1 MVPPVLIIPSIKNKN
16 KNKQKRAMRRL
27 FFTRYIIYLTY
38 LKLYC
43 VSILYSMTSFTNT
56 LFNRTDKYMLLRLF
70 VEDNDLKQLYKTNA
84 IVHNNKMLNN
94 HFYDAGFD
102 ISTPMPYSCAQ
113 GIVTKINFQVK
124 CAAQMVCETGKQYP
138 IGFYMY
144 PRSSLSKT
152 PLRLANSV
160 GIIDSG
166 YRGDLIGAFDCNTA
180 SPQYVVLK
188 QDKLVQIC
196 APGLVPVIVEL
207 VDSLEELGETARGEG
222 GFGSTG
228 R

>member
-1 MVPPVLIIPSIKNKN
+1 M
-16 KNKQKRAMRRL
+16 
-27 FFTRYIIYLTY
+27 
-38 LKLYC
+38 LYR
-43 VSILYSMTSFTNT
+43 MASFTNT
-56 LFNRTDKYMLLRLF
+56 LFNRTDKYMLLKLF
-70 VEDNDLKQLYKTNA
+70 VADNDIRLLYKTNVA
-84 IVHNNKMLNN
+84 AHNDKILNS

-102 ISTPMPYSCAQ
+102 IFTPMPYSCAQ

-124 CAAQMVCETGKQYP
+124 CAAQMVCESGKQYP

-166 YRGDLIGAFDCNTA
+166 YRGDLIGAFYCRTH
-180 SPQYVVLK
+180 SSQYVVLK

-207 VDSLEELGETARGEG
+207 VDSLEQLGETARGEG

>member
-1 MVPPVLIIPSIKNKN
+1 MCY
-16 KNKQKRAMRRL
+16 L
-27 FFTRYIIYLTY
+27 FFMRYNIYIKHLKSYRVYIIYR
-38 LKLYC
+38 
-43 VSILYSMTSFTNT
+43 MTSFTNT

-70 VEDNDLKQLYKTNA
+70 VGDNDLRLLYKTAANA
-84 IVHNNKMLNN
+84 HNDKILNS
-94 HFYDAGFD
+94 HYYDAGFD

-113 GIVTKINFQVK
+113 GIVTKINFQIR
-124 CAAQMVCETGKQYP
+124 CAAQMVCDTGRHYP
-138 IGFYMY
+138 IGFHMY
-144 PRSSLSKT
+144 PRSSLSNT

-207 VDSLEELGETARGEG
+207 VDSLEQLGGTARGEG

>member
-1 MVPPVLIIPSIKNKN
+1 M
-16 KNKQKRAMRRL
+16 A
-27 FFTRYIIYLTY
+27 
-38 LKLYC
+38 
-43 VSILYSMTSFTNT
+43 SFTNT

-70 VEDNDLKQLYKTNA
+70 VADNDLRQLYKTNA
-84 IVHNNKMLNN
+84 NAHNDGVLNSQC
-94 HFYDAGFD
+94 YDAGFD

-124 CAAQMVCETGKQYP
+124 CAAQMVCESGKQYP

-166 YRGDLIGAFDCNTA
+166 YRGDLIGAFDCGTY
-180 SPQYVVLK
+180 SSQYVVLK

-196 APGLVPVIVEL
+196 APGLVPIIVEL
-207 VDSLEELGETARGEG
+207 ADSLEELGETARGEG

>member
-1 MVPPVLIIPSIKNKN
+1 M
-16 KNKQKRAMRRL
+16 A
-27 FFTRYIIYLTY
+27 
-38 LKLYC
+38 
-43 VSILYSMTSFTNT
+43 SFTHM
-56 LFNRTDKYMLLRLF
+56 LFNRTDKFMFLKIF
-70 VEDNDLKQLYKTNA
+70 VADNELKELYNDLVNT
-84 IVHNNKMLNN
+84 HNNKILNT

-102 ISTPMPYSCAQ
+102 LVTPQNYPCAE

-124 CAAQMVCETGKQYP
+124 CAAEMIYENGKHYP
-138 IGFYMY
+138 IGFHIY
-144 PRSSLSKT
+144 PRSSLSKI

-166 YRGDLIGAFDCNTA
+166 YRGDLIGAFDCKCSGND
-180 SPQYVVLK
+180 YLVLK
-188 QDKLVQIC
+188 NDKLVQIC

-207 VDSLEELGETARGEG
+207 VDTLEQLGETTRGEG

>member
-1 MVPPVLIIPSIKNKN
+1 M
-16 KNKQKRAMRRL
+16 A
-27 FFTRYIIYLTY
+27 
-38 LKLYC
+38 
-43 VSILYSMTSFTNT
+43 SFTNT
-56 LFNRTDKYMLLRLF
+56 LFNRTDKYMLLKLF
-70 VEDNDLKQLYKTNA
+70 VEDNDLRLLYKTDA

-102 ISTPMPYSCAQ
+102 ISTPMPYSC
-113 GIVTKINFQVK
+113 
-124 CAAQMVCETGKQYP
+124 ESGKQYP
-138 IGFYMY
+138 FGFYMY

-166 YRGDLIGAFDCNTA
+166 YRGDLIGAFDCRTH
-180 SPQYVVLK
+180 SSQYVVLK

-207 VDSLEELGETARGEG
+207 VDSLEQLGETARGEG

>member
-1 MVPPVLIIPSIKNKN
+1 
-16 KNKQKRAMRRL
+16 
-27 FFTRYIIYLTY
+27 
-38 LKLYC
+38 
-43 VSILYSMTSFTNT
+43 MTSFTNT
-56 LFNRTDKYMLLRLF
+56 LFNRTDKYMLLRVF
-70 VEDNDLKQLYKTNA
+70 VEDNDLRQLYKTAA

-102 ISTPMPYSCAQ
+102 ISTPTPYSCAQ
-113 GIVTKINFQVK
+113 GIVTKINFQVR
-124 CAAQMVCETGKQYP
+124 CAAQMVCDTGRHFP
-138 IGFYMY
+138 IGFHMY
-144 PRSSLSKT
+144 PRSSLSNT

-166 YRGDLIGAFDCNTA
+166 YRGDLIGAFECRTP

-196 APGLVPVIVEL
+196 APGLVPIIVEL
-207 VDSLEELGETARGEG
+207 VDSLQELGDTARGEG

>member
-1 MVPPVLIIPSIKNKN
+1 M
-16 KNKQKRAMRRL
+16 
-27 FFTRYIIYLTY
+27 
-38 LKLYC
+38 LYR
-43 VSILYSMTSFTNT
+43 MTSFTNT
-56 LFNRTDKYMLLRLF
+56 LFNRTDKYMLLRVF
-70 VEDNDLKQLYKTNA
+70 VEDNDLRQLYKTDA

-94 HFYDAGFD
+94 YFYDAGFD
-102 ISTPMPYSCAQ
+102 ISTPTPYSCAQ

-124 CAAQMVCETGKQYP
+124 CAAQMICDTGKQYP

-166 YRGDLIGAFDCNTA
+166 YRGDLIGAFECRTP
-180 SPQYVVLK
+180 SSQYVVLK

-196 APGLVPVIVEL
+196 APGLVPIIVEL
-207 VDSLEELGETARGEG
+207 VDSLEELGETSRGEG

>member
-1 MVPPVLIIPSIKNKN
+1 M
-16 KNKQKRAMRRL
+16 
-27 FFTRYIIYLTY
+27 
-38 LKLYC
+38 LYR
-43 VSILYSMTSFTNT
+43 MASFTNT
-56 LFNRTDKYMLLRLF
+56 LFNRTDKYMLLKLF
-70 VEDNDLKQLYKTNA
+70 VADNDIRLLYKTNVA
-84 IVHNNKMLNN
+84 AHNDKILNSQ
-94 HFYDAGFD
+94 FYDAGFD
-102 ISTPMPYSCAQ
+102 IFTPMPYSCAQ

-124 CAAQMVCETGKQYP
+124 CAAQMVCESGKQYP
-138 IGFYMY
+138 VGFYMY

-166 YRGDLIGAFDCNTA
+166 YRGELIGAFDCATYG
-180 SPQYVVLK
+180 SQYVVLK

>member
-1 MVPPVLIIPSIKNKN
+1 M
-16 KNKQKRAMRRL
+16 
-27 FFTRYIIYLTY
+27 
-38 LKLYC
+38 
-43 VSILYSMTSFTNT
+43 
-56 LFNRTDKYMLLRLF
+56 LF
-70 VEDNDLKQLYKTNA
+70 VEDNDLRLLYKTDA

-102 ISTPMPYSCAQ
+102 ISTPTPYSCAQ

-124 CAAQMVCETGKQYP
+124 CAAQMVCESGKQYP

-144 PRSSLSKT
+144 PRSSTGSNT

-166 YRGDLIGAFDCNTA
+166 YRGHLIGVFDNIKQNTYNIT
-180 SPQYVVLK
+180 QYQRL
-188 QDKLVQIC
+188 LQIC
-196 APGLVPVIVEL
+196 APNITYPIYPILVFNINMLECYI
-207 VDSLEELGETARGEG
+207 DSNARGDG

-228 R
+228 V

>member
-1 MVPPVLIIPSIKNKN
+1 M
-16 KNKQKRAMRRL
+16 
-27 FFTRYIIYLTY
+27 
-38 LKLYC
+38 LYR
-43 VSILYSMTSFTNT
+43 MTSFTNT
-56 LFNRTDKYMLLRLF
+56 LFNRTEKYMLLKLF
-70 VEDNDLKQLYKTNA
+70 VADYDHRQLYKTIVN
-84 IVHNNKMLNN
+84 VHNAKILNSL
-94 HFYDAGFD
+94 FYDAGFD
-102 ISTPMPYSCAQ
+102 IFTPLEYSCAQ

-124 CAAQMVCETGKQYP
+124 CAAQMVCENGKQYP

-166 YRGDLIGAFDCNTA
+166 YRGDLIGAFDCGTT
-180 SPQYVVLK
+180 SSQYVVLK
-188 QDKLVQIC
+188 QDKLVQIY
-196 APGLVPVIVEL
+196 APGLVPIIVEL